1 MVLKLPQLRVDYKAT
16 YKSNWP
22 LAERINI
29 LIEATKVE
37 AKHQYLSSQAA
48 KRILLAEIITSA
60 GIALRTLQRWKKLY
74 RCHGLEGI
82 APKKKGCPPKKVI
95 PIKVQKI
102 IANYR
107 KKYLWGSEVIQAHLV
122 YDHYIYINSYQID
135 RFLKESG
142 LREQYPCTTI
152 KKKKAKRKK
161 HTKKVVVLNP
171 GEHTQMDVKYQLQPS
186 TK

>member
-60 GIALRTLQRWKKLY
+60 GIALRTLQRWKKTLS
-74 RCHGLEGI
+74 L
-82 APKKKGCPPKKVI
+82 
-95 PIKVQKI
+95 
-102 IANYR
+102 
-107 KKYLWGSEVIQAHLV
+107 S
-122 YDHYIYINSYQID
+122 
-135 RFLKESG
+135 RFRGNRSQE
-142 LREQYPCTTI
+142 
-152 KKKKAKRKK
+152 KR
-161 HTKKVVVLNP
+161 
-171 GEHTQMDVKYQLQPS
+171 MS
-186 TK
+186 S